1 MLSLRIFGEDI
12 TKPHTANVRGTQPE
26 STDQQN
32 GNAVEQAT
40 GPAASEAGDADQ
52 KPEVD
57 EEAAL
62 NA

>member
-40 GPAASEAGDADQ
+40 GLGASEAGDADQ

>member
-32 GNAVEQAT
+32 GNAVEQAR
-40 GPAASEAGDADQ
+40 GLGASEAGDADQ